1 MVRVIADY
9 IRDTER
15 FDPALYKDFP
25 TAAEKAKMIK
35 ENK

>member
-9 IRDTER
+9 IKDTER
-15 FDPALYKDFP
+15 FDPSNYKDFP

-35 ENK
+35 ENS